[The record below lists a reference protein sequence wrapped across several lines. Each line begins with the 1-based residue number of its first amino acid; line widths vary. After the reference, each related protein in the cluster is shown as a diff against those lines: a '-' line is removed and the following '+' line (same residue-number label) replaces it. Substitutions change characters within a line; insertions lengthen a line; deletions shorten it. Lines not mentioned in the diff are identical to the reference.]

1 MPTEK
6 PRITITM
13 PEDQLD
19 QIKEFQF
26 SNKMKNQTQAILHLV
41 ELGFAEIERQSK
53 SSEPEK
59 EKAPES
65 AKANSK
71 AGSEEQKTSSSV
83 EKTTPEDTGRKLD
96 VNEVINAFVAAGL
109 VGPDEDLTD
118 ADLRFFI
125 SIIDAIR
132 SWFATKQEE
141 SR

>member
-1 MPTEK
+1 MS
-6 PRITITM
+6 R
-13 PEDQLD
+13 
-19 QIKEFQF
+19 
-26 SNKMKNQTQAILHLV
+26 
-41 ELGFAEIERQSK
+41 ERVAQVL
-53 SSEPEK
+53 K
-59 EKAPES
+59 EKRKIKKLSVEEVS
-65 AKANSK
+65 NDLKAFHGIDISSK
-71 AGSEEQKTSSSV
+71 TLYSYETGHRQPDADTLMALCDIYGVTDVMGEFREEQKTSSSV
-83 EKTTPEDTGRKLD
+83 EKTTPEDTGRKLE